1 MTVTTEAGDRHCLRP
16 GEAESLLA
24 HAPWRRLLAMG
35 DSIVVHR
42 GDPVAG
48 YRPQPWP
55 DRLRTAFGRRR
66 DATPAYLN
74 VGVSGARTAEIRAG
88 QLDEALR
95 FRPDLAILAAG
106 ANDAVRRSFDP
117 QAVAADLEA
126 MIGALSRAGALVV
139 TLGCFDLAPGLRVLS
154 ALTARLTERHGGV
167 HVDFGKHP
175 APLGSV
181 LSADRLHINA
191 RGHAV
196 VAADV
201 IRALAVRI
209 G

>member
-1 MTVTTEAGDRHCLRP
+1 MNVMTEAGDRHCLRP

-24 HAPWRRLLAMG
+24 GAPWRRLLAMG

-48 YRPQPWP
+48 YRAETWP
-55 DRLRTAFGRRR
+55 DRLVRAL
-66 DATPAYLN
+66 ATPACLN
-74 VGVSGARTAEIRAG
+74 LGVSGARTAEIQAG

-117 QAVAADLEA
+117 QAVAADLDA

-139 TLGCFDLAPGLRVLS
+139 TLGCFDLGPALRVLS
-154 ALTARLTERHGGV
+154 ALTARLIEGHGGI
-167 HVDFGKHP
+167 HVDFGDHP

-181 LSADRLHINA
+181 LSADQLHINA

-201 IRALAVRI
+201 IRALALRVA
-209 G
+209 